1 MGNGDLNTAKAN
13 KEIFDKL
20 VKNTE
25 KEFRFAFKPST
36 VDKICDKFVTNSELL
51 IQPIELS
58 YDKHKKEIEEAKRI
72 VKEITPIENILED
85 VTKRRDDL
93 VRRLRKWSSKENLVY
108 CRLFDR
114 ELQKLIDNKNYSLKG
129 VDSLWSIY
137 NKHGKEMTK
146 ELENDKTDFGKYL
159 QRKLLKEYGLRV
171 RKEQGNQLF
180 EEKVQRL
187 HNYLFK

>member
-1 MGNGDLNTAKAN
+1 M
-13 KEIFDKL
+13 
-20 VKNTE
+20 
-25 KEFRFAFKPST
+25 
-36 VDKICDKFVTNSELL
+36 

-93 VRRLRKWSSKENLVY
+93 VRRLRRWSSKENLVY

-114 ELQKLIDNKNYSLKG
+114 ELQKLIDNKDYSLKG

-137 NKHGKEMTK
+137 NKHGKEMKK